1 MSRFDF
7 LLSSREPVKTSWDYV
22 VADIVKREEMGY
34 NKYGKYLSANTDEN
48 MLNHAYNEALDLV
61 VYLRTLI
68 LQQDTPYDPRL

>member
-48 MLNHAYNEALDLV
+48 MLQHLYEELLDAT
-61 VYLRTLI
+61 VYIKTLI
-68 LQQDTPYDPRL
+68 LQKEDFK